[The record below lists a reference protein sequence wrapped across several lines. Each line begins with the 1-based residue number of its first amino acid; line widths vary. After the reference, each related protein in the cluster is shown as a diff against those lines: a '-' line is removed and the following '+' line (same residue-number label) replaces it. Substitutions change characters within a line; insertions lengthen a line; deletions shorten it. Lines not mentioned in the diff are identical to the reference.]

1 MNLSMIKRIAGIVMC
16 AVAGVMAIK
25 DEYEDQQKDKKIED
39 MERRLTELEERS
51 EREV

>member
-25 DEYEDQQKDKKIED
+25 DEYEDQQKEKQIED
-39 MERRLTELEERS
+39 MERRLSELERRERGA
-51 EREV
+51 